1 LAAVTALLAFL
12 AFSGSAL
19 ASSAPTIESESV
31 SGLTE
36 HDATLEAQINPGGLE
51 TTYKFQIAQS
61 PACLPPPMGYM
72 PCFHVEVG
80 ALPGGSVPGG
90 FGASSVSLDLA
101 GAGMTLQPS
110 TTYSYRVVA
119 TNSAGPTVNG
129 PSKTFSTPPTAKP
142 SIESASVSGIT
153 EHDATLEAQINTGGA
168 ATHYQL
174 HLEYGCGISGEPC
187 AQFCVV
193 PGPCPGPVN
202 GPVDIPLPSGDL
214 PGSSEVEHV
223 SLDLH
228 EVGVTLAPATK
239 YRYSIEATNTAGTA
253 EGPGQIFTT
262 PSSQPAANTP
272 PSIESESVSHV
283 TSTDATLEA
292 QINLHEASA
301 GAYYQFQ
308 LVKEPSEYASEILCP
323 AKLPPATDGCAG
335 TQSASALPIGFL
347 PGNTAQPGVDL
358 SAILDLASAGVTL
371 KPGTTYHYRV
381 LVARRVQTEDTIQW
395 EAPTVY
401 GADQTFTTP
410 TPPSIESESISHLT
424 PTDATLEAQINTEG
438 LETTYEF
445 QLFHHLCPP
454 GTEPLGCKAMIEEV
468 PLPSGKLLG
477 SFVSQ
482 TVSLNLNSVG
492 VTLYPDT
499 EYDYRV
505 VVTSAAGKAEG
516 SSQTFV
522 TPEDGVQP
530 PSTST
535 ATSSP
540 SGGSQSGTS
549 STPAGSGGSSSTPG
563 VTPLV
568 SPLQKTVEPKALTKA
583 QKLSKALKQCKK
595 GPKRKRAAC
604 EKQAH
609 QKYAS
614 VAEKSRK
621 G

>member
-1 LAAVTALLAFL
+1 MRGSSGQSSGERRLGRPLHALAAVTALLAFL

-110 TTYSYRVVA
+110 TTYYYRVVA

-129 PSKTFSTPPTAKP
+129 PSKTFSTPPTPKP
-142 SIESASVSGIT
+142 SIESASVTGIT

-262 PSSQPAANTP
+262 PLGGTVGAA
-272 PSIESESVSHV
+272 PSIASESVSNV

-445 QLFHHLCPP
+445 HCFTISVCQGRNH
-454 GTEPLGCKAMIEEV
+454 
-468 PLPSGKLLG
+468 SGA
-477 SFVSQ
+477 
-482 TVSLNLNSVG
+482 
-492 VTLYPDT
+492 
-499 EYDYRV
+499 R
-505 VVTSAAGKAEG
+505 
-516 SSQTFV
+516 
-522 TPEDGVQP
+522 
-530 PSTST
+530 
-535 ATSSP
+535 
-540 SGGSQSGTS
+540 
-549 STPAGSGGSSSTPG
+549 
-563 VTPLV
+563 
-568 SPLQKTVEPKALTKA
+568 
-583 QKLSKALKQCKK
+583 
-595 GPKRKRAAC
+595 R
-604 EKQAH
+604 
-609 QKYAS
+609 
-614 VAEKSRK
+614 
-621 G
+621 

>member
-1 LAAVTALLAFL
+1 M
-12 AFSGSAL
+12 
-19 ASSAPTIESESV
+19 ASSAPTIEGESV

-72 PCFHVEVG
+72 PCGHVEVG
-80 ALPGGSVPGG
+80 ALPGGSVPGAS
-90 FGASSVSLDLA
+90 GASSVSLDLA

-110 TTYSYRVVA
+110 TTYYYRVVA

-129 PSKTFSTPPTAKP
+129 PSKTFSTPPTPKP

-174 HLEYGCGISGEPC
+174 HLEYGCGISGELC

-214 PGSSEVEHV
+214 PGSSQVEHV

-228 EVGVTLAPATK
+228 EAGVTLAPATK

-292 QINLHEASA
+292 TINPDGQETSYEVTVGTVGCVEEGGPANDCESTREGQI
-301 GAYYQFQ
+301 
-308 LVKEPSEYASEILCP
+308 V
-323 AKLPPATDGCAG
+323 G
-335 TQSASALPIGFL
+335 TL
-347 PGNTAQPGVDL
+347 PGDYSNHTVTFDVATAWRKL
-358 SAILDLASAGVTL
+358 SPNVNYVFWVRASNPAGKAASNFKVFKT
-371 KPGTTYHYRV
+371 P
-381 LVARRVQTEDTIQW
+381 
-395 EAPTVY
+395 
-401 GADQTFTTP
+401 TTP
-410 TPPSIESESISHLT
+410 LPVIESESLSHLT
-424 PTDATLEAQINTEG
+424 STDATLEAQINTEG

-445 QLFHHLCPP
+445 QLLRHLCPP
-454 GTEPLGCKAMIEEV
+454 GTEPLGCKAMIQKV
-468 PLPSGKLLG
+468 PLPSGSLLG

-482 TVSLNLNSVG
+482 TVSLDLNSVG

-499 EYDYRV
+499 EYDYRM

-530 PSTST
+530 LSASN

-568 SPLQKTVEPKALTKA
+568 SPLQKTVQAKVLTRA
-583 QKLSKALKQCKK
+583 QKLAGALKTCKRKPKSKRAVCAKQARKAYATAKK
-595 GPKRKRAAC
+595 G
-604 EKQAH
+604 
-609 QKYAS
+609 
-614 VAEKSRK
+614 
-621 G
+621 